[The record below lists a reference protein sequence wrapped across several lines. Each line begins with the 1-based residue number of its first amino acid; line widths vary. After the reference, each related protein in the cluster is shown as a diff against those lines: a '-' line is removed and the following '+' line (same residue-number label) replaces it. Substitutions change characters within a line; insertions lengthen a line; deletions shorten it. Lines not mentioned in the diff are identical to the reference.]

1 MVRPSTIGVGSK
13 VSVRAVV
20 RVTVTHIMVRGHT
33 SVRPLTLMQWEVGGC
48 HISPENT
55 TKVYDSM
62 LLALREG
69 GSVSIFQN

>member
-1 MVRPSTIGVGSK
+1 MVTIGVGYT

-20 RVTVTHIMVRGHT
+20 RVTVTNIMARGHT

-48 HISPENT
+48 HISPE
-55 TKVYDSM
+55 KLRRCHDSM

-69 GSVSIFQN
+69 GSRSIFQN